1 MIINQAGKSSL
12 QVAETLFSSLL
23 TLDELGPLVD
33 IAITYSVKENGCSH
47 SPSCRQ
53 RGKRAAEPTTTSLK
67 EFRGHRHH
75 DRMCR
80 TCGGADLPALKP
92 EEIASVEQLALFL
105 PPRLEAAQRRA
116 EAELVVAAR
125 VRAADAL
132 DERAR
137 AILDG
142 WERKLAEER
151 QRAEGRSA
159 DVLSVATGCCEDG
172 MCTAEADVSFDPRT
186 LKVDFRC
193 RANPMHGR
201 LAWKDDETYE
211 IWKHW
216 DEAKYDTLALIAS
229 LIAEDDPCWSEV
241 YGTRA
246 DDWRAVTAALRAFDE
261 ANPQPMDL
269 GLNVRCGLCSRR
281 MALHERESRA
291 DVPSMYECGHRH
303 TDGRFH
309 HEEKADVHRVVD
321 RVLLDAL
328 NGRFSWVTAPELAP
342 APAALV
348 AYADYLTAKI
358 ATYDAHI
365 GAAKADA
372 ALSRQHTD
380 RVARLEQVGMMQE
393 HGVFAVAGPD
403 ALVREPWRSRSARDD
418 GVFTD
423 LGRALLVDRVVCHRD
438 GIEVFTRL
446 DEGTA
451 LYRRLYAED
460 LRQEIRVARAQ
471 LQMLEDEL
479 TELEETPAGPPDS
492 PSS

>member
-1 MIINQAGKSSL
+1 MTSNQVGKSSL
-12 QVAETLFSSLL
+12 QVVEILFSPLL
-23 TLDELGPLVD
+23 TLDELGSLGQ

-75 DRMCR
+75 ERMCR

-92 EEIASVEQLALFL
+92 EEIASVEELAPLL

-116 EAELVVAAR
+116 ETERVVVAR

-142 WERKLAEER
+142 WEWRLAEER

-159 DVLSVATGCCEDG
+159 DVLSVATGCYEDG
-172 MCTAEADVSFDPRT
+172 TCTAEADVSFDPHT

-216 DEAKYDTLALIAS
+216 DEAKYDTLALITS

-246 DDWRAVTAALRAFDE
+246 NDWRSVTVALRVFDE

-269 GLNVRCGLCSRR
+269 GLNVRCGLCGRR
-281 MALHERESRA
+281 MALYERESRA
-291 DVPSMYECGHRH
+291 DVPSAYACGHRH
-303 TDGRFH
+303 PDGRFH
-309 HEEKADVHRVVD
+309 REEKADVHLVVD
-321 RVLLDAL
+321 RALLNAL
-328 NGRFSWVTAPELAP
+328 NGRFSWVAAPELAP

-372 ALSRQHTD
+372 VLSRQHTD
-380 RVARLEQVGMMQE
+380 QLARLEQVGMIQE
-393 HGVFAVAGPD
+393 HGVFAVAGLD
-403 ALVREPWRSRSARDD
+403 ALVREPSRGRPARDD

-423 LGRALLVDRVVCHRD
+423 LGRALLVDRVVCYRD
-438 GIEVFTRL
+438 GIKVFTHL
-446 DEGTA
+446 DDGTA

-460 LRQEIRVARAQ
+460 LREEIREARIR

-492 PSS
+492 S

>member
-1 MIINQAGKSSL
+1 MTNNQAGKSSL
-12 QVAETLFSSLL
+12 QAAEILFSPLL
-23 TLDELGPLVD
+23 TLDELGPLGQ

-53 RGKRAAEPTTTSLK
+53 RGKHAAEPTTTSLK

-75 DRMCR
+75 ERVCR

-92 EEIASVEQLALFL
+92 EEIASVEELVLLL

-116 EAELVVAAR
+116 EAERVVVAR
-125 VRAADAL
+125 VSAADAL

-142 WERKLAEER
+142 WEWRLAEER
-151 QRAEGRSA
+151 QRAERRSA
-159 DVLSVATGCCEDG
+159 DVLSAVTRCSEDRT
-172 MCTAEADVSFDPRT
+172 CTAEADVSFDPRT

-193 RANPMHGR
+193 RINPMHGR
-201 LAWKDDETYE
+201 MAWDDETYE
-211 IWKHW
+211 VWKQW
-216 DEAKYDTLALIAS
+216 NEVEYDTLALIAS
-229 LIAEDDPCWSEV
+229 LIAEDDSCWSEV

-269 GLNVRCGLCSRR
+269 SLNVRCGLCGRR

-291 DVPSMYECGHRH
+291 DVPSVYACEHRH

-309 HEEKADVHRVVD
+309 HEEKTDVHRVVD
-321 RVLLDAL
+321 RVLLDTL
-328 NGRFSWVTAPELAP
+328 NGRFFWVTAPELAP

-348 AYADYLTAKI
+348 AYADHLTAKI

-372 ALSRQHTD
+372 ALSRQRTD
-380 RVARLEQVGMMQE
+380 LVARLEQVGMIKE
-393 HGVFAVAGPD
+393 HGVFAVAGLD
-403 ALVREPWRSRSARDD
+403 ALVREPWRGGSSRDD
-418 GVFTD
+418 GVLTD
-423 LGRALLVDRVVCHRD
+423 LGRSLLVDRVACHRD
-438 GIEVFTRL
+438 GIEVFTHL

-460 LRQEIRVARAQ
+460 LRKEIRVARSR

-479 TELEETPAGPPDS
+479 TELEETPADS
-492 PSS
+492 PSP